1 VSIRNTT
8 AIKTNLKPST
18 LNQTHKMKKTLL
30 TLALV
35 ALTTVASYAQGT
47 IAFGNSALTRV
58 TVQGRAPD
66 AGQTSGFGRATA
78 ADGLNFYVFFGAA
91 GATDPSALTQVQQA
105 APLATIGA
113 TPGVMVN
120 APSVFALPGTEA
132 GQVVSLQIRAWNA
145 DRTLTGETRIAQVTL
160 APTAGPGAVIW
171 QSSDTNPNRFTPLI
185 IVPEPSTIALAVLGL
200 GSLLLFRRRK

>member
-1 VSIRNTT
+1 
-8 AIKTNLKPST
+8 
-18 LNQTHKMKKTLL
+18 MKKTLL

-58 TVQGRAPD
+58 TVRNV
-66 AGQTSGFGRATA
+66 
-78 ADGLNFYVFFGAA
+78 DGSVRGNALNTDNLIIGVFFGPA
-91 GATDPSALTQVQQA
+91 GAPADAILQRQA
-105 APLATIGA
+105 PGEAAIG
-113 TPGVMVN
+113 TTGGVMVN
-120 APSVFALPGTEA
+120 AASVFALPDTNPGDI
-132 GQVVSLQIRAWNA
+132 VSLQIRAWNTA
-145 DRTLTGETRIAQVTL
+145 GTLAGKTDVRQVTL

-171 QSSDTNPNRFTPLI
+171 QTAAGTNPNRFTPLVVD

>member
-1 VSIRNTT
+1 
-8 AIKTNLKPST
+8 
-18 LNQTHKMKKTLL
+18 MKKTLL

-47 IAFGNSALTRV
+47 IAFGNNALTRV
-58 TVQGRAPD
+58 MVNTG
-66 AGQTSGFGRATA
+66 SGAARQALA
-78 ADGLNFYVFFGAA
+78 ADGLNFYVFFGPA
-91 GATDPSALTQVQQA
+91 GAAADALTQVQQ
-105 APLATIGA
+105 PDPKATIG
-113 TPGVMVN
+113 TTGGVMIN

-145 DRTLTGETRIAQVTL
+145 DRSLSGETDVRQVTL
-160 APTAGPGAVIW
+160 APTAGPGQVIW
-171 QSSDTNPNRFTPLI
+171 QGATGTNPNRFTPLI